1 MRRAFFTAAVCAAV
15 LFSAP
20 ANAADLSAGAIE
32 KAEPAVTP
40 PDEKDIDPALIRLQI
55 LLDRSRFS
63 PGVIDGHAGDNVSK
77 AIRAFEEANGLPA
90 DGQPDTALLQK
101 LVVEDSAPV
110 LKRYRITKK
119 DAAGPFVKKIP
130 ETLEDKA
137 KLKRLSYT
145 SPRELLA
152 EKFHMD
158 EDLLAALNPDARF
171 GKAGTEITVAD
182 VRSREEPGIVT
193 RIDVLKGQ
201 GALKAYDETGNLVA
215 FYPASIGSAGMPS
228 PSGIHMVSAIAPR
241 PRYYY
246 NPKDL
251 HFSGVKSKNLIE
263 IAAGPN
269 NPVGSVW
276 IDLTEPT
283 YGIHGTPD
291 PELISKSES
300 HGCVRLT
307 NWDAEELA
315 KMVKKGTAV
324 EFKD

>member
-1 MRRAFFTAAVCAAV
+1 MRRASFTAAVFAAV
-15 LFSAP
+15 LFSAS
-20 ANAADLSAGAIE
+20 AHAAELTADSIE
-32 KAEPAVTP
+32 KAEPAATM
-40 PDEKDIDPALIRLQI
+40 PDAKAIDPALIRLQI

-63 PGVIDGHAGDNVSK
+63 PGVIDGHEGDNVSK
-77 AIRAFEEANGLPA
+77 AIRAFEEANGLEA
-90 DGQPDTALLQK
+90 DGKPDTTLLQK
-101 LVVEDSAPV
+101 LTADDSAPV
-110 LKRYRITKK
+110 LKRYTISKK
-119 DAAGPFVKKIP
+119 DASGPFIKKIP
-130 ETLEDKA
+130 EKLEDQA

-158 EDLLAALNPDARF
+158 EDLLAALNPDVRF
-171 GKAGTEITVAD
+171 GKAGTEIVVAD
-182 VRSREEPGIVT
+182 VKSREQPESVT
-193 RIDVLKGQ
+193 RIEVLKGQ
-201 GALKAYDETGNLVA
+201 GALKAYDDKSNLVA
-215 FYPASIGSAGMPS
+215 FYPASIGSEGMPS
-228 PSGIHMVSAIAPR
+228 PSGIHKVSAIAPR
-241 PRYYY
+241 PKYYY

-251 HFSGVKSKNLIE
+251 HFSGVKTKDLLE

-291 PELISKSES
+291 PEMISKSES

-315 KMVKKGTAV
+315 KMVKKGAEV